1 MPILPALATQFQGLF
16 PSSNHGQERARW
28 FMLTLQA
35 ILLPITASRT
45 SNLLR
50 TLATLFGVVL
60 GKAKYY
66 TFMASVKLPWA
77 RIWAVLWRAIPDPLT
92 DGRLLLVLDDSINPK
107 TGTQVFA
114 CQTSFDHAAKTN
126 QSRFPWAQT
135 IVTVGLLK
143 VIHGRWCCLPL
154 AFAFYLRRATLA
166 LRCVRLRGRALT
178 FESKFTQ
185 AVGLITSLG
194 VVFPR
199 VPMLVV
205 TDSWFGNN
213 GLLKPLRQAL
223 GARAQLLSRLRV
235 NAVLHDRP
243 VAVPGRAG
251 RPRKYG
257 ERLGSVKAMALTQ
270 RTTVQTYSLNLY
282 GRVRDVVAAEQVVM
296 LKTLRCPVR
305 VVWVY
310 RRTQWLALVTT
321 DLTLSVAQIIEI
333 YGARWK
339 IEAGFREIKQEI
351 GSAQTQTRN
360 PDAVTNHLHFC
371 MAATTITWLYAAHLA
386 QAPARRYA
394 AGRRTEYAFA
404 DVRRALAHALAD
416 GGFRVDCGNP
426 NHGTRNPLIAV
437 VMGLVA

>member
-1 MPILPALATQFQGLF
+1 MSILPALAIQFQGLF
-16 PSSNHGQERARW
+16 PNSDHGRERARW
-28 FMLTLQA
+28 FILTLQA

-50 TLATLFGVVL
+50 TIATLFGVVI
-60 GKAKYY
+60 GEARYY
-66 TFMASVKLPWA
+66 TFMASVKLPWT

-92 DGRLLLVLDDSINPK
+92 DGRLLVVLDDSINPK
-107 TGTQVFA
+107 TGTKVFA
-114 CQTSFDHAAKTN
+114 CQRSFDHAAKTN
-126 QSRFPWAQT
+126 QSSFPWAQT
-135 IVTVGLLK
+135 IVTLGLLK

-166 LRCVRLRGRALT
+166 LRSVRIRGRVLT
-178 FESKFTQ
+178 FETKFTQ
-185 AVGLITSLG
+185 AVRLIQSFAG
-194 VVFPR
+194 VFPR
-199 VPMLVV
+199 APILVV

-213 GLLKPLRQAL
+213 GLLKPLRRAL
-223 GARAQLLSRLRV
+223 GSRAHLLSRLRV
-235 NAVLHDRP
+235 NAVLHDLP

-257 ERLGSVKAMALTQ
+257 ERLGSVKAMQTALRATA
-270 RTTVQTYSLNLY
+270 RTYSLNLY

-296 LKTLRCPVR
+296 LKSLRCQVR

-310 RRTQWLALVTT
+310 RRTQWIALVTT
-321 DLTLSVAQIIEI
+321 DLTLSVEQMIEI

-371 MAATTITWLYAAHLA
+371 MVATTITWIYAASLE

-394 AGRRTEYAFA
+394 AARRTEYAFA
-404 DVRRALAHALAD
+404 DVRRALAHDLAD
-416 GGFRVDCGNP
+416 VGFGVDCDDPGQ
-426 NHGTRNPLIAV
+426 GTRNPLIVAV
-437 VMGLVA
+437 MRLVA

>member
-1 MPILPALATQFQGLF
+1 MPILPALATQFQSLF
-16 PSSNHGQERARW
+16 PHSQHGQERARW
-28 FMLTLQA
+28 FILTLQA

-50 TLATLFGVVL
+50 TIATLFGVAI
-60 GKAKYY
+60 GAAKFY
-66 TFMASVKLPWA
+66 TFMASVKLPWP
-77 RIWAVLWRAIPDPLT
+77 RVWAVLWRAIPEPLT
-92 DGRLLLVLDDSINPK
+92 DGRLLVALDDSINPK

-114 CQTSFDHAAKTN
+114 CQRSFDHAAKTN
-126 QSRFPWAQT
+126 QSAFPWAQT
-135 IVTVGLLK
+135 IVTLGLLK

-178 FESKFTQ
+178 FETKFTQ
-185 AVGLITSLG
+185 AVRLIQSLAG
-194 VVFPR
+194 VWPR
-199 VPMLVV
+199 APILVV

-223 GARAQLLSRLRV
+223 GSRAHLLSGLRV

-243 VAVPGRAG
+243 MAVPGRAG

-257 ERLGSVKAMALTQ
+257 DRLGSVKAMALTQ

-305 VVWVY
+305 VVWVF

-321 DLTLSVAQIIEI
+321 DLTLSVAQMIEI

-360 PDAVTNHLHFC
+360 PDAVTNHLNFC
-371 MAATTITWLYAAHLA
+371 LAATTITWLYAASLD

-404 DVRRALAHALAD
+404 DVRRALAHELAD
-416 GGFRVDCGNP
+416 VGFGVDCGNP
-426 NHGTRNPLIAV
+426 HQGTRNPLIAV
-437 VMGLVA
+437 IMGLVA